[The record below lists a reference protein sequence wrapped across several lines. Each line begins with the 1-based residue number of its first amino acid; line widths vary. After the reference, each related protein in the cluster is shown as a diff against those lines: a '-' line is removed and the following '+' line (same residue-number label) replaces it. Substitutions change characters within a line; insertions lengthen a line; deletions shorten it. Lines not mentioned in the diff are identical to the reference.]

1 MPKGLRRQCT
11 ICANPERGRIDYLLV
26 CSAGSHGEGR
36 RALAKKFG
44 VSADALWRHAKN
56 HISADYRA
64 AVEVGPFESEGAL
77 RKLLAETGA
86 SVLDRY
92 NAVYNGHLAR
102 WLVALE
108 AGHDETM
115 IRHGNVMAALLGKI
129 GVLTR
134 EMLPPGAHQTIQQN
148 FYMTADFYNFQRRA
162 LTVLRRH
169 PEALQDWIA
178 EFRPEPPNSQPP
190 NSQPPKLIEAG
201 ADAA

>member
-11 ICANPERGRIDYLLV
+11 ICAHPERGRIDYLLV
-26 CSAGSHGEGR
+26 TNGGSHGGGR
-36 RALAKKFG
+36 RALAQKFS

-56 HISADYRA
+56 HISEEYRT
-64 AVEVGPFESEGAL
+64 AVKVGPFESEEAL

-92 NAVYNGHLAR
+92 NAIYSGHLAR
-102 WLVALE
+102 WLSALE
-108 AGHDETM
+108 AGNDEVM
-115 IRHGNVMAALLGKI
+115 IRHGSVMAALLSKV

-134 EMLPPGAHQTIQQN
+134 ELLPPAAHQTIQQN

-169 PEALQDWIA
+169 PEALRDWIA
-178 EFRPEPPNSQPP
+178 EFRPEPPH
-190 NSQPPKLIEAG
+190 LIEG
-201 ADAA
+201 AVDAS